1 MKILHLADFGPT
13 SLGTGTGIY
22 KVVTTLCEG
31 QNRAGHTSRIFLI
44 NENEV
49 AAKGENISLATS
61 FSTFKALLNGFGP
74 EIVIFHSLHKPIYLR
89 IYRELK
95 RRGIPYCIEFHGAA
109 SYENARKGKY
119 KKLIANYL
127 GFNKF
132 IKDAAS
138 VIYLN
143 KQEHEDSIFH
153 RLNPKY
159 MIIPN
164 GIHPLKEGS
173 IVKPA
178 EGKLHILYLGRIDEN
193 HKGLDVLTKAIGIL
207 EKEGWSE
214 KIHFDFYGVEDNP
227 GNFPEEIKRH
237 QQIATFHGPVFGE
250 AKNEVYA
257 RSHIYILTSR
267 YEGMP
272 LTIFEALA
280 YGCPCIVTPYTNC
293 GEFLT
298 KERCG
303 WVTEL
308 DPEQIAL
315 TVKNAYNEYRHKGL
329 ELVKKAMRASRI
341 YDWDEIVQ
349 ETIRQYGAIVA
360 ADARTV

>member
-1 MKILHLADFGPT
+1 MKILHLADFGST

-44 NENEV
+44 NENKV

-61 FSTFKALLNGFGP
+61 FSTFKALLKGFGP

-109 SYENARKGKY
+109 SYENAQKGKY

-143 KQEHEDSIFH
+143 KQEQEDSIFH

-173 IVKPA
+173 IAKPE

-298 KERCG
+298 EERCG
-303 WVTEL
+303 WLTEL
-308 DPEQIAL
+308 DPEQIAMA
-315 TVKNAYNEYRHKGL
+315 VKDAYNEYRQTGP
-329 ELVKKAMRASRI
+329 ELVKEAMRASRI

>member
-31 QNRAGHTSRIFLI
+31 QNRMGHQSRIFLI
-44 NENEV
+44 NKNEV
-49 AAKGENISLATS
+49 AAKGENISLTTS
-61 FSTFKALLNGFGP
+61 FSTFKTLLKEYDP
-74 EIVIFHSLHKPIYLR
+74 DIVIFHSVHKPIYLR
-89 IYRELK
+89 IYRELM
-95 RRGIPYCIEFHGAA
+95 RLGIPYCIEFHGAA
-109 SYENARKGKY
+109 SYENSQKGKY

-127 GFNKF
+127 GFNRF
-132 IKDAAS
+132 VRNAAS

-143 KQEHEDSIFH
+143 KQELEDSIFH

-164 GIHPLKEGS
+164 GIHPLEEGS
-173 IVKPA
+173 ITKPE
-178 EGKLHILYLGRIDEN
+178 EGKLTILYLGRIDEN
-193 HKGLDVLTKAIGIL
+193 HKGLDVLVRAIDIL
-207 EKEGWSE
+207 EKEGWAE

-227 GNFPEEIKRH
+227 GNFLEDIKHHPE
-237 QQIATFHGPVFGE
+237 IATYHGPVFGE

-280 YGCPCIVTPYTNC
+280 YGCPCLVTPYTNC

-298 KERCG
+298 EEGCG
-303 WVTEL
+303 WLTDL
-308 DPEQIAL
+308 DPEDIAL
-315 TVKNAYNEYRHKGL
+315 KIKDAYNEYRQIGP
-329 ELVKKAMRASRI
+329 ELVREAMRASRI
-341 YDWDEIVQ
+341 YDWDEIV
-349 ETIRQYGAIVA
+349 
-360 ADARTV
+360 RTTLKEYSNVIAE